1 MSLEAQIMTD
11 LKSAMKAKDRVA
23 LESLRAIKTAI
34 LNEKTAAGASE
45 MSEADEMKIL
55 TKLRKQRVESATI
68 FRAQNRADL
77 AEPEEAQLA
86 IIERYLPEML
96 SESEIEAKVA
106 EIIAA
111 VGATSMADMGKVMGQ
126 ATAANS
132 STMYV
137 STSFIGVFM
146 PLGNAVAS
154 FCARLMVAF
163 SCFCICSGFLS
174 LIVRFRLR

>member
-1 MSLEAQIMTD
+1 MSLEALVMTD

-23 LESLRAIKTAI
+23 LEALRAIKTAI
-34 LNEKTAAGASE
+34 LNEKTAAGAGE
-45 MSEADEMKIL
+45 MSEADEMKLL

-68 FRAQNRADL
+68 FREQNRADL

-96 SESEIEAKVA
+96 SEAEIEAKVE

-126 ATAANS
+126 ASAA
-132 STMYV
+132 MAGQADGKV
-137 STSFIGVFM
+137 I
-146 PLGNAVAS
+146 
-154 FCARLMVAF
+154 
-163 SCFCICSGFLS
+163 SGF
-174 LIVRFRLR
+174 VRKHLA